1 MTERRYERPVAIPN
15 EIFGDM
21 RSWLEV
27 GELKS
32 PHHQEFIYC
41 FYWMI
46 AYLWNY
52 AKYGEH
58 GFTLADIK
66 KLLGYNPNEKRL
78 NYIIKKNGLLDQKGY
93 SSSVNDYPILWH
105 MNEDKQMSYTML
117 SDYDK
122 EDRERLNTFKSLN
135 VIVKAPL
142 KSIGNENEDGLFW
155 NAANSHLMRGEII
168 VACTVDG
175 KMNCSAVYMYG
186 LLLMMNEKNK
196 HFHGEEKFQCA
207 NKTLIGLTGWD
218 RRKINETVGFLVDIE
233 LIKKEQAVKKKGEI
247 NWYSI
252 V

>member
-1 MTERRYERPVAIPN
+1 MSEKRYERPVAMPN
-15 EIFGDM
+15 EIFADM
-21 RSWLEV
+21 RKWLEV

-58 GFTLADIK
+58 GFTLPDIK
-66 KLLGYNPNEKRL
+66 RLLGYNPNEKRL
-78 NYIIKKNGLLDQKGY
+78 NYIIKKNGLLDQQGY

-105 MNEDKQMSYTML
+105 MDESKRMSFTML
-117 SDYDK
+117 SDYHK
-122 EDRERLNTFKSLN
+122 EDKDSVSKYKSAN
-135 VIVKAPL
+135 VVIKAPL
-142 KSIGNENEDGLFW
+142 KSIGNEQEDGLFW
-155 NAANSHLMRGEII
+155 NPSNSHMIRGEIM

-186 LLLMMNEKNK
+186 LLLMLHEKNK
-196 HFHGEEKFQCA
+196 YHHKVEMFQCA
-207 NKTLIGLTGWD
+207 NKTLIGLTGWEE
-218 RRKINETVGFLVDIE
+218 RKVIRVANFLLDVG
-233 LIKKEQAVKKKGEI
+233 LIKKSQAVRKRGQA
-247 NWYSI
+247 NWYSL